1 MSTKKELPNIVEL
14 EANSEPPKKKRKDRR
29 VEREYTEMMEVI
41 DPKTGLTIKQKVKVT
56 KYKTRG
62 ARFTKPAVQEEELEF
77 TIEDED

>member
-1 MSTKKELPNIVEL
+1 VEL